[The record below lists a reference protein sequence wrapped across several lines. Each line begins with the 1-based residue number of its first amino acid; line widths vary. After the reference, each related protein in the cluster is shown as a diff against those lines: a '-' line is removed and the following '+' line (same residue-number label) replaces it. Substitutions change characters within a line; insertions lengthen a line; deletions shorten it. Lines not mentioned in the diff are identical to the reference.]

1 MSDVDLRTVEQRI
14 KGGKVQAV
22 VLELLGNS
30 IHFPLANIILEMLL
44 EGFSSYLIEVD
55 FYAMLFAC
63 LVQAWWL
70 GQRQYQNQP
79 APFMGNLI
87 GPVIYSAIEWL
98 MDGHAFWL
106 APHHQAY
113 WFFALLV
120 GCLQQLQLYLS
131 AQYRLLVLLAEHLS
145 RTSILLVMYAIFEW
159 HENTSINSLEMFLE
173 ESSHQFVSLVIL
185 LLGFVVGFGY
195 WLAQQYQDTLQA
207 TAAQLR
213 IYSEWLLGREL
224 LDRAVADHKVLSL
237 SRKQRAVLFMDIRGF
252 TAWSEQQTPEQ
263 VVEML
268 NSCFAAAEPIL
279 DRYKAIKVKH
289 TGDEIMAVFTDA
301 ESAFWS
307 GRALRLE
314 LEQILSPYG
323 LSAGGGIHYGELVEG
338 LIGGQKLR
346 SYDIIGDTVNT
357 AKRLCDG
364 AKGGELLISEPV
376 CHCVEPDRLF
386 SQREIVMKGKKQ
398 PLTVFSI

>member
-1 MSDVDLRTVEQRI
+1 MSRVDLGTVEQRI
-14 KGGKVQAV
+14 RGGKVQTI
-22 VLELLGNS
+22 VLELLSNT

-44 EGFSSYLIEVD
+44 EGFFSYLTEVD

-63 LVQAWWL
+63 LIQAWWL

-79 APFMGNLI
+79 APFVGNLI
-87 GPVIYSAIEWL
+87 GPAIYSAVEWL

-113 WFFALLV
+113 WLFAIVV
-120 GCLQQLQLYLS
+120 GSLQQLQQHLPRNTRIYL
-131 AQYRLLVLLAEHLS
+131 LLAEHLS

-159 HENTSINSLEMFLE
+159 HENPSINSLEMFLE

-224 LDRAVADHKVLSL
+224 LDRAVADHKVLGL
-237 SRKQRAVLFMDIRGF
+237 SRRQRAVLFMDIRGF

-364 AKGGELLISEPV
+364 AKGGELLISESV